1 MRIDEDLAAVAAFT
15 EADQFADVRR
25 HVDPEWVRDALEATG
40 TATVRRRRLPAEQ
53 VVWLVIGMAMFR
65 KWPIHDLVGRL
76 NLVLPGR
83 TRTVVPSSV
92 AEAREKVG
100 AEPLERLFDMSARKW
115 AHASARRHA
124 LSCSGPRRRRARLRW
139 LGARDLRHRARRSA
153 VQLSAAGRTLA
164 GDARGSRST
173 LPAGN
178 EIAAARW

>member
-1 MRIDEDLAAVAAFT
+1 MKIDEDLAAVAAFT
-15 EADQFADVRR
+15 EAEQFADVRR

-83 TRTVVPSSV
+83 TRTVVPSTV

-100 AEPLERLFDMSARKW
+100 AEPLERLFDMCARKW

-124 LSCSGPRRRRARLRW
+124 WRGLAMYGVDCSTLRV
-139 LGARDLRHRARRSA
+139 ADSKST
-153 VQLSAAGRTLA
+153 VTTSAARKDEAVKVDTPCCA
-164 GDARGSRST
+164 WR
-173 LPAGN
+173 P
-178 EIAAARW
+178 

>member
-1 MRIDEDLAAVAAFT
+1 MKIDEDLAAVAAFT
-15 EADQFADVRR
+15 EAEQFADVRR

-83 TRTVVPSSV
+83 TRTVVPSTV

-100 AEPLERLFDMSARKW
+100 AEPLERLLRYVCPKVGTRERSSTRVARP
-115 AHASARRHA
+115 RDV
-124 LSCSGPRRRRARLRW
+124 RRRL
-139 LGARDLRHRARRSA
+139 LD
-153 VQLSAAGRTLA
+153 
-164 GDARGSRST
+164 
-173 LPAGN
+173 PAGG
-178 EIAAARW
+178 